1 VTDNLGAVAHLLP
14 LAQAAPGG
22 DASSIMGMLPM
33 FAVMIGVMYFLMIRP
48 QQQKEKKK
56 TEMLAQ
62 LAKGDSVVTV
72 GGICG
77 TVVGISDNHVVVKVD
92 DNCKIEFLK
101 SSIAHRVEPDK
112 ESKK

>member
-1 VTDNLGAVAHLLP
+1 MTHTQGAVAHLLP
-14 LAQAAPGG
+14 LGQAAPAG
-22 DASSIMGMLPM
+22 DAGSLMGMLPM

-48 QQQKEKKK
+48 QQNKEKKK
-56 TEMLAQ
+56 AEMLSA
-62 LAKGDSVVTV
+62 LAKGDSVVTI

-77 TVVGISDNHVVVKVD
+77 TVVGISENHVVLKVD

-112 ESKK
+112 DSKK